1 MNEPISVKK
10 MIEEAVKKSGT
21 LRISI
26 IKGAW
31 QGITD
36 ELAIKSEPLGIKD
49 GILYTAVENSIC
61 LHAMNMRKDR
71 YIEKINRLLKG
82 EYIVDIKYR
91 VRKINLE
98 AKLERGEGIIF
109 HEKTEKLT
117 EYKTKDMSVSESIKY
132 LSVLAK
138 KREKYLLEKGYR
150 KCENCGTIFFGK
162 EKLCSKCRGEK
173 ESLTINRY

>member
-1 MNEPISVKK
+1 
-10 MIEEAVKKSGT
+10 
-21 LRISI
+21 
-26 IKGAW
+26 
-31 QGITD
+31 
-36 ELAIKSEPLGIKD
+36 
-49 GILYTAVENSIC
+49 
-61 LHAMNMRKDR
+61 MNMRKDR

-82 EYIVDIKYR
+82 EYVIDIKYR

-117 EYKTKDMSVSESIKY
+117 EYKTKDMSISESIKY

-150 KCENCGTIFFGK
+150 KCENCGNIFSGR